1 MSMYM
6 YRLLLISMFL
16 TSTALATTWTV
27 DDDGAADFD
36 NIQAAVDAASDGDE
50 IVVMPGTY
58 TGTGSY
64 VVNMNGKALLLRS
77 QEGPQTT
84 IVSGQNQRT
93 VFYCGSN
100 ETTSTI
106 ISGFTIT
113 QGEGTQSQGGGILCI
128 VSSPR
133 VENCRIVNNYAF
145 QGGGI
150 ASLGSSTD
158 MGEIINC
165 VFKNNEAY
173 FGGAV
178 FCDMG
183 NFWMTDCLVRDNIAN
198 ITGGIHVYCC
208 SGVLSNTAVCS
219 NTNGQTY
226 GTLEDDDCLISET
239 CESGCGDIN
248 GDNIVNIED
257 LLIIIKT
264 WDTSDIDGDVTLD
277 GIVDVEDMLFIVAA
291 WGNDCTPP
299 ELAACCFGDMK
310 WGWCEFITEEECNS
324 AGGWYM
330 GDGTDC
336 SSTSCF

>member
-1 MSMYM
+1 MCHLNIYG
-6 YRLLLISMFL
+6 LLLILFFI
-16 TSTALATTWTV
+16 TSGAMADTWTV
-27 DDDGAADFD
+27 DDDGKADFD

-50 IVVMPGTY
+50 IIVMPGTY
-58 TGTGSY
+58 TSSSSY
-64 VVNMNGKALLLRS
+64 VVNMKGKEVLLRS
-77 QEGPQTT
+77 QEGPQAT

-93 VFYCGSN
+93 VFFCGNN
-100 ETTSTI
+100 EITSTI

-113 QGEGTQSQGGGILCI
+113 QGEGNQGGGILCL

-133 VENCRIVNNYAF
+133 VENCHIVNNHAF

-150 ASLGSSTD
+150 AALGSSSG
-158 MGEIINC
+158 MGEIIDC

-208 SGVLSNTAVCS
+208 SVALQNTIVCS
-219 NTNGQTY
+219 NTNGQTQ
-226 GTLEDDDCLISET
+226 GTMEDDDCVISET

-248 GDNIVNIED
+248 GDNIVNVAD
-257 LLIIIKT
+257 LLIIIKH
-264 WDTSDIDGDVTLD
+264 WNTSNIDGDVTLD
-277 GIVDVEDMLFIVAA
+277 GIVDVEDILFVVSA
-291 WGNDCTPP
+291 WGNDCSPP
-299 ELAACCFGDMK
+299 QLAACCFGDMK
-310 WGWCEFITEEECNS
+310 WGWCEFITEEDCYS

-336 SSTSCF
+336 SSVSCF

>member
-6 YRLLLISMFL
+6 YRLLLISLFI
-16 TSTALATTWTV
+16 TCTAIADTWTV
-27 DDDGAADFD
+27 DDDGKADFD
-36 NIQAAVDAASDGDE
+36 NIQDAVDAASNGDE

-64 VVNMNGKALLLRS
+64 VVNMNGKGVLLRS

-93 VFYCGSN
+93 VFYCGNN

-113 QGEGTQSQGGGILCI
+113 QGEGTQAQGGGILCM

-133 VENCRIVNNYAF
+133 VENCHIVNNFGF
-145 QGGGI
+145 QGGGL
-150 ASLGSSTD
+150 ASLGTSSE

-183 NFWMTDCLVRDNIAN
+183 NFWMIDCLVRDNVAN
-198 ITGGIHVYCC
+198 NVGGIYVYCC
-208 SGVLSNTAVCS
+208 SVALVNTAVCS
-219 NTNGQTY
+219 NANGQTY
-226 GTLEDDDCLISET
+226 GTMEDDECLISET
-239 CESGCGDIN
+239 CESCGDVN
-248 GDNIVNIED
+248 GDNVVNVVD
-257 LLIIIKT
+257 LLVVIKT
-264 WDTSDIDGDVTLD
+264 WNTSDIDGDVTLD
-277 GIVDVEDMLFIVAA
+277 GIVDVQDILFIVSA
-291 WGNDCTPP
+291 WGNDCSP
-299 ELAACCFGDMK
+299 EETGACCIGFEEP
-310 WGWCEFITEEECNS
+310 WCEVMTEEECNS
-324 AGGWYM
+324 MGWYM

-336 SSTSCF
+336 SSVSCN

>member
-1 MSMYM
+1 MHNRCTMF
-6 YRLLLISMFL
+6 RTLLISMFL
-16 TSTALATTWTV
+16 TSSVLADTWTV
-27 DDDGAADFD
+27 DDDGKADFN
-36 NIQAAVDAASDGDE
+36 NIQAAVDAASNGDE

-58 TGTGSY
+58 TSSGSY
-64 VVNMNGKALLLRS
+64 VVNMNGKEVLLRS
-77 QEGPQTT
+77 QEGPQST

-93 VFYCGSN
+93 VFYCGNN

-113 QGEGTQSQGGGILCI
+113 QGSGSQGGGIRCE

-133 VENCRIVNNYAF
+133 IENCRIVDNYAG

-150 ASLGSSTD
+150 ACLGSNSD
-158 MGEIINC
+158 MGEIVNC

-173 FGGAV
+173 FGGAI
-178 FCDMG
+178 FGDMA
-183 NFWMTDCLVRDNIAN
+183 NLWVIDCLVRDNIAN

-208 SGVLSNTAVCS
+208 SVALQNTTVCS

-226 GTLEDDDCLISET
+226 GTLENDDCLISET

-248 GDNIVNIED
+248 GDNIVNVGD

-264 WDTSDIDGDVTLD
+264 WNTSDIDGDVTLD
-277 GIVDVEDMLFIVAA
+277 GFVDVEDILFIVAA
-291 WGNDCTPP
+291 WGNDCSPP
-299 ELAACCFGDMK
+299 QLAACCFGDMK

-336 SSTSCF
+336 GSTSCF